1 MILEMEREQRVQSP
15 VGERE
20 QHVQGTGAAQGARG
34 RECEMMTIA
43 DTIGRLFCARCR
55 LRALHM

>member
-1 MILEMEREQRVQSP
+1 MILEIEREQRVQSP

-20 QHVQGTGAAQGARG
+20 WHVQGTGAQGARG
-34 RECEMMTIA
+34 RECEMMIIA
-43 DTIGRLFCARCR
+43 DTIGRLFCARCY